1 MKLKFTLL
9 LTLYFVS
16 NSILF
21 SQGIEKMN
29 KSELREQITI
39 LTDKI
44 YSLINEN
51 KELQESKAELTSNY
65 SVIEKKC
72 KTNEIEIDR
81 LNKVISQLEL
91 EHKQKI
97 SQIEINQKQKNLQK
111 EIEISNL
118 NHEIV
123 ILNDSILKL
132 LNTNSSVIS
141 TELTSDNDFLNNYYF
156 NQTPISNAKFR
167 LVLSKVIFSDPKKE
181 LENYDYSQYKIVI
194 VESLPELID
203 IDDLTFWGVKPT
215 KDIIK
220 NSLYA
225 LDIKSNER
233 FNVNTLQNIFEKKT
247 SDYLNSKLPQIEI
260 LKNKLFTLTYND
272 GTEEAFLFNVSYA
285 YDYDNNNNNNNNNK
299 VIHNNQRK
307 ILQIELANEEVEGD
321 KSKDLIWRIY
331 AIENECYLALNLRQL
346 YRIKSNLRTLDFRSS
361 IIGDEVYVSR
371 NLDKFMDKSEFID
384 CDKLI
389 YLFKLK

>member
-181 LENYDYSQYKIVI
+181 LENYDYSQYKIVT

-233 FNVNTLQNIFEKKT
+233 FNVNL
-247 SDYLNSKLPQIEI
+247 DLN
-260 LKNKLFTLTYND
+260 
-272 GTEEAFLFNVSYA
+272 
-285 YDYDNNNNNNNNNK
+285 YD
-299 VIHNNQRK
+299 I
-307 ILQIELANEEVEGD
+307 
-321 KSKDLIWRIY
+321 
-331 AIENECYLALNLRQL
+331 
-346 YRIKSNLRTLDFRSS
+346 
-361 IIGDEVYVSR
+361 
-371 NLDKFMDKSEFID
+371 
-384 CDKLI
+384 
-389 YLFKLK
+389 